1 MAWWASR
8 CPPDADPAVTE
19 TAAHPP
25 VQPPLASSTTGSGP
39 AVVCLHG
46 QPGSSTDWLAVADA
60 LRADFA
66 VVMVDRLGYGRT
78 GGEAAG
84 FEANAAAVVATLD
97 QLDIDRAIM
106 VGHSWAGGVA
116 LALAADHPDRVG
128 GLVLVSSIGP
138 VAGPGWVDRILAAPV
153 VGDVIVASTFAMAR
167 TLLGSAAIRAELDRV
182 LPGASRSALATIN
195 GPGGGPLPHR
205 NQTPDPDQG
214 PNRDQDPDPGRMS
227 APNESLWRSFMIEQR
242 AYVEEIEDLEP
253 GLARISAPTVVVA
266 GLSDHVVTP
275 DVSARLA
282 AAIPGSIFRQVAGAG
297 HLLPFD
303 HPNEVADAVRAVA
316 TLPRPPP

>member
-1 MAWWASR
+1 MTGYEGASYV
-8 CPPDADPAVTE
+8 PPA
-19 TAAHPP
+19 
-25 VQPPLASSTTGSGP
+25 LAFSTTGTGP
-39 AVVCLHG
+39 VVVCLHG
-46 QPGSSTDWLAVADA
+46 QPGSGTDWLAVAEA
-60 LRADFA
+60 LRADFS
-66 VVMVDRLGYGRT
+66 VVTVDRLGYGRT

-84 FEANAAAVVATLD
+84 FGANAAAVVATLD
-97 QLDIDRAIM
+97 RLHIDRAIM

-138 VAGPGWVDRILAAPV
+138 VTGPGWVDRILAAPV
-153 VGDVIVASTFAMAR
+153 VGDVMVASTFAMAR
-167 TLLGSAAIRAELDRV
+167 TLLGSAAIRAGLDRV

-195 GPGGGPLPHR
+195 SPGGS
-205 NQTPDPDQG
+205 PDL
-214 PNRDQDPDPGRMS
+214 DPGA

-242 AYVEEIEDLEP
+242 AYVDEIDDLGP

-266 GLSDHVVTP
+266 GMSDHVVTP
-275 DVSARLA
+275 DVADRLA
-282 AAIPGSIFRQVAGAG
+282 SAIPGAVLRQVAGAG

-316 TLPRPPP
+316 RPPTGPSTGPPTTPPPSPPGP